1 MRLRTLLILGSAAAA
16 LPPLLLLGYA
26 ATEVATRAITG
37 KVALLH
43 AQQADSL
50 ASYADSWLTGRAHAV
65 SLLREA
71 FPIEDLSHQGQVG
84 FERLVY
90 NQLPEVNIV
99 SLVTP
104 EGADLAPS
112 QMVRPGSP
120 VPPGHQ
126 VVDAERFSLFR
137 ARLPL
142 EQIEDGAILLGRP
155 YVPPGGGDPVAPMVF
170 AGIGEGAPVL
180 AVELSLAPLVR
191 RMERVATATT
201 ELAMLDAE
209 GEPFARTG
217 ERLVQPEHFEW
228 FLGGVPSAELRY
240 RLDDGEETLAAFSR
254 VEGTDWLA
262 VVAEPYAIATA
273 SGRDIR
279 WRASWFGLVA
289 IALAGAFGLHF
300 SRKIHRPV
308 VQLRDAARAVGK
320 GDLGREVEPD
330 PIGELGELGIAF
342 NTMSARLA
350 RDAAR
355 IREQRAE
362 IQAFNEELQQRVEE
376 RTRELREAQ
385 AQLVES
391 GRLAAVAELGAGLA
405 HELNNPLAG
414 ILGLTQLLAHR
425 ARDTGDAEVLE
436 AIESQARRC
445 ADIVSSL
452 LAFTREGVDHG
463 ELETVDLDHICGE
476 VLVLVR
482 PSFELREIELRHQR
496 AEQQLPVRADPATLG
511 RALAQLLTSMRAL
524 LGPGGV
530 LTLRG
535 RSGASEIMLELRLSG
550 MKPVKDEAGRD
561 DWFASGVSL
570 WVARR
575 ILAEHG
581 GRLEEP
587 DGSPE
592 SAFVL
597 ALPKA

>member
-26 ATEVATRAITG
+26 ATEVATRALTG
-37 KVALLH
+37 KVAQLH
-43 AQQADSL
+43 SQQADSL
-50 ASYADSWLTGRAHAV
+50 ASYTDSWLTGRAHAV

-71 FPIEDLSHQGQVG
+71 FPVEDLSYEGQVG

-126 VVDAERFSLFR
+126 AVSSERFSMFR
-137 ARLPL
+137 SRLPL
-142 EQIEDGAILLGRP
+142 DEIEDGAILVGRP
-155 YVPPGGGDPVAPMVF
+155 YAPPGGGAPVAPMVF
-170 AGIGEGAPVL
+170 AGIGDGAPVL

-191 RMERVATATT
+191 RMELVVTPTT

-217 ERLVQPEHFEW
+217 DLLVEPAHFEW
-228 FLGGVPSAELRY
+228 FLDGVPSAELRY
-240 RLDDGEETLAAFSR
+240 SLEHGEETLAAFSR
-254 VEGTDWLA
+254 VEGTGWLA

-273 SGRDIR
+273 SARDIR

-289 IALAGAFGLHF
+289 IALAGAFGVHF

-308 VQLRDAARAVGK
+308 VQLRDAARAVGE
-320 GDLGREVEPD
+320 GDLGREVQPD
-330 PIGELGELGIAF
+330 PIGELGELGDAF
-342 NTMSARLA
+342 NTMSAQLA

-362 IQAFNEELQQRVEE
+362 IQAFNEELQQRVED

-414 ILGLTQLLAHR
+414 ILGLTQLLAQR
-425 ARDTGDAEVLE
+425 ARDAGDAEVLE

-452 LAFTREGVDHG
+452 LAFTRETIDHG
-463 ELETVDLDHICGE
+463 ELEVVDLDRICRE

-482 PSFELREIELRHQR
+482 PAFELKEIELRHREAQV
-496 AEQQLPVRADPATLG
+496 ELPVRADPATLG
-511 RALAQLLTSMRAL
+511 RALAQLLTSLRAL
-524 LGPGGV
+524 VAPGGV
-530 LTLRG
+530 LTIEG
-535 RSGASEIMLELRLSG
+535 RSDASEILLELRLSG
-550 MKPVKDEAGRD
+550 MKPVKNDADRD
-561 DWFASGVSL
+561 DWFASGMSL

-592 SAFVL
+592 SPYIL